1 MESIRSLRKV
11 SLILFSIFLTAA
23 FLTGCGYKPSSHYA
37 KDKIKGKVYVD
48 VDVDIEDPKNSVLV
62 KDAMNEIVVSRFD
75 RQLVTKKSEADTI
88 LIVKLNSVSMSE
100 LQKDE
105 EGYVNLYRANVNINV
120 KYNGPGGNG
129 SVTVSGSYDFS
140 VDDGS
145 TISDSK
151 RFEAIKI
158 ASNKALEEIVSKFA
172 VESFRKDDMPKDEEK
187 DTKID
192 GNFKISK

>member
-1 MESIRSLRKV
+1 MESIRNLRKV
-11 SLILFSIFLTAA
+11 SLILFAIFLTAA
-23 FLTGCGYKPSSHYA
+23 FLTGCGYKPSAHYA
-37 KDKIKGKVYVD
+37 KEKIQGKVYVD

-62 KDAMNEIVVSRFD
+62 KDALNEIVVSRFD
-75 RQLVTKKSEADTI
+75 RQLVTKRSEADTV

-105 EGYVNLYRANVNINV
+105 DGYVNLYRANVNITV
-120 KYNGPGGNG
+120 KYNGPGGEG
-129 SVTVSGSYDFS
+129 SVGVSGSYDFS

-145 TISDSK
+145 TISDAK
-151 RFEAIKI
+151 RFEAIKV

-172 VESFRKDDMPKDEEK
+172 IESFRKEDMPKDEDK
-187 DTKID
+187 DTQID